1 MAMSTNTVS
10 STSMKAFSV
19 AYPGWL
25 AIVQSDDSPRSVS
38 SAWVDR
44 VSERNA
50 RVFSDTRFEVGQ
62 WVELCIRLP
71 EENRSILGKAT
82 VEWIEFS
89 DGVKENSG
97 FRWALGLSLQA

>member
-1 MAMSTNTVS
+1 MSTTTPNP
-10 STSMKAFSV
+10 TSNKAFSV

-25 AIVQSDDSPRSVS
+25 AIVQPDDLPRSVS

-71 EENRSILGKAT
+71 EENRSVLGKAT
-82 VEWIEFS
+82 VEWVEFS
-89 DGVKENSG
+89 EGVKENSG
-97 FRWALGLSLQA
+97 FRWALGLSFQA